1 MVARAAPPIEANQ
14 PVARASGG
22 GLALRTLGLLL
33 GLAGVAV
40 IAILSLRIGSLD
52 LSTQD
57 AWNAIFNFD
66 PNSYE
71 QTVVRSLRLPRTI
84 VALGIGAALAVAGA
98 TMQAVTRNPLAD
110 PFILGVSSGASFA
123 IVTVVYFF
131 GLAAPQQYLWFAFAG
146 ALGASA
152 LVFVIGSAGSGG
164 PTPVKLAL
172 AGVVISAAL
181 GAWTSALLL
190 LDDATLD
197 TVRFWLAGS
206 VVNRDLG
213 TFWFVSPFLL
223 GGAILCLFLG
233 HQLNVLNLGD
243 DTARALGMHTG
254 RIRLI
259 SSVIVV
265 LITGAAVAVAGPI
278 GFVGL
283 AIPHMVRAV
292 VGIDYRW
299 VLPYSFVYG
308 GIFLVLADIVG
319 RVITRPAEL
328 QAGIV
333 TAFVGVPFLIYL
345 ARQRRVSGS

>member
-1 MVARAAPPIEANQ
+1 
-14 PVARASGG
+14 
-22 GLALRTLGLLL
+22 
-33 GLAGVAV
+33 
-40 IAILSLRIGSLD
+40 
-52 LSTQD
+52 
-57 AWNAIFNFD
+57 
-66 PNSYE
+66 
-71 QTVVRSLRLPRTI
+71 
-84 VALGIGAALAVAGA
+84 
-98 TMQAVTRNPLAD
+98 
-110 PFILGVSSGASFA
+110 
-123 IVTVVYFF
+123 
-131 GLAAPQQYLWFAFAG
+131 
-146 ALGASA
+146 
-152 LVFVIGSAGSGG
+152 
-164 PTPVKLAL
+164 
-172 AGVVISAAL
+172 
-181 GAWTSALLL
+181 
-190 LDDATLD
+190 
-197 TVRFWLAGS
+197 
-206 VVNRDLG
+206 
-213 TFWFVSPFLL
+213 
-223 GGAILCLFLG
+223 ILCLLMG